1 MTDVNELIARVAA
14 RPRRVSGPLPPALS
28 PEEVAAA
35 ERALGFRL
43 PPLLARLYQEVAN
56 GGFGP
61 DYQFLPLTGEGRTV
75 VGEYA
80 AERAASA
87 REEVPYWPEE
97 VLPVLDWGCGMCAAV
112 DCRGEDGTV
121 LLFEPNVL
129 GDDAAD
135 AWFLDA
141 PGLAGWLETWLAGT
155 GWYREDAD
163 EDDRAAEQPVP
174 WKEAAARIAGA
185 P

>member
-1 MTDVNELIARVAA
+1 MTDANDLVARVAA
-14 RPRRVSGPLPPALS
+14 QPRPVPGALPPAVS
-28 PEEVAAA
+28 AEEVAAA

-61 DYQFLPLTGEGRTV
+61 EYQFLPLTGEGRTV

-87 REEVPYWPEE
+87 REEVPYWPQG
-97 VLPVLDWGCGMCAAV
+97 VLPVLDWGCGMYAAV
-112 DCRGEDGTV
+112 DCRDENGTV

-129 GDDAAD
+129 GDDAAR

-141 PGLAGWLETWLAGT
+141 PTLAGWLETWLAGT
-155 GWYREDAD
+155 GWYGEDAT
-163 EDDRAAEQPVP
+163 EDDQTPEQPGP
-174 WKEAAARIAGA
+174 WEEAAARIAGT